1 MQNFIVAGKA
11 KNVFRIIELMAESEK
26 KLKEMQRKAR
36 LN

>member
-11 KNVFRIIELMAESEK
+11 KNVFRIIKLMAESEK
-26 KLKEMQRKAR
+26 KMKEMQKKAK